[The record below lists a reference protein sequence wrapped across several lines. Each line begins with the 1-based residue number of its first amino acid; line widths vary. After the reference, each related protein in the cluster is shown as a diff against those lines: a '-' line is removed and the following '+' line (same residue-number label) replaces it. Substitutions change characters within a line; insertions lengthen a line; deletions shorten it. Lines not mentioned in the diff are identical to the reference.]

1 MSDLLRSFVCL
12 PLQHDLARRVESWIG
27 ELRRVAP
34 RIRWVAGDQLHVT
47 LKFLGEVSFVTVA
60 ELARHLQRELTRT
73 PLAAPELVLGPPGA
87 FPHLRDPRTLWLG
100 IKDKLEGARRVAEL
114 VETAAEAAGLPRE
127 RRSFLPHVTL
137 GRGRTGEDFPV
148 ALLDALARSPV
159 TGSPWVASQ
168 ILIMKSELRPQGP
181 RYEIMGEFPLRPSC
195 RSNSPL

>member
-1 MSDLLRSFVCL
+1 VIDTMRSFICL

-60 ELARHLQRELTRT
+60 ELARHLQEELART
-73 PLAAPELVLGPPGA
+73 PLTAPEVVLGSPGA

-100 IKDKLEGARRVAEL
+100 IKDKLEGVRRVAEL
-114 VETAAEAAGLPRE
+114 VENAAVAAGISRE
-127 RRSFLPHVTL
+127 NRPFSPHVTL
-137 GRGRTGEDFPV
+137 GRVRTGEDCPV
-148 ALLDALARSPV
+148 ALLDTLARSPV

-168 ILIMKSELRPQGP
+168 ILLLKSELRPQGP
-181 RYEIMGEFPLRPSC
+181 RYETMGEFPLRLP
-195 RSNSPL
+195 RRGDPKP